1 MTTADRNYLIKYLT
15 VDSNHGLQEHGHG
28 GLLWEH
34 GEELLLAQWR
44 PEVRRGGRRARARRA
59 YMSSPRVL
67 SCRRQHKSEA
77 AKKVRTSSRYGS
89 AGLVKYHVFSSCSP
103 RFWGN
108 RPSPLPAAR
117 RCCHESACRRAKG
130 STACKSGKGQHRLPR
145 QHQCHEVH
153 RGQEVKQHEQG
164 LHQGHLWQVQVKV
177 GGLHRGPKNGPP
189 TPMYDVCKKNFVSA
203 DSLSSESLSLHIFT
217 PKHSKKKFCYNF
229 LKKVQK

>member
-117 RCCHESACRRAKG
+117 RCCHESAAAQRARRRARAGRANIVYHANISVMKSTVDRKSNSMSKG
-130 STACKSGKGQHRLPR
+130 YIRDTCGKFRSKLEACIVAQRTDLPR
-145 QHQCHEVH
+145 PCTTSA
-153 RGQEVKQHEQG
+153 RKISC
-164 LHQGHLWQVQVKV
+164 
-177 GGLHRGPKNGPP
+177 PP
-189 TPMYDVCKKNFVSA
+189 IASVLRASVY
-203 DSLSSESLSLHIFT
+203 IFLRQNT
-217 PKHSKKKFCYNF
+217 
-229 LKKVQK
+229 QK